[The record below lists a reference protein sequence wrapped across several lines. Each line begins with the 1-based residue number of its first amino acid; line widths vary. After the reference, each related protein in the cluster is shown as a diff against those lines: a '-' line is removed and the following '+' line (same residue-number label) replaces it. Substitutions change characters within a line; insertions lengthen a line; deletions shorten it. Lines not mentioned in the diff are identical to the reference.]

1 MDKDILFQEYN
12 NKLPNYDRARENISE
27 ALEEYLKENNIS
39 FVTIESRIKDFE
51 SFYEKISRKKYSN
64 PFEENEDFCGIRIIL
79 YFQDD
84 IEKVNKIIEDN
95 FIIEESENKST
106 KLEDNEFG
114 YRSNHLI
121 IKIKD
126 SWCVTPNYRGLE
138 NIKIELQIRTVL
150 MHTWAAIEH
159 KLGYKSNQELP
170 KNLKRKLYLMSAQLE
185 NADMQFQEIKN
196 DAENFQHTTIEES
209 IKNGEF
215 TAEKLNIDTLQAL
228 LEYYF
233 PEYPNDNYPLVEKI
247 LNYSIDNKININ
259 MIKELAKKI
268 QPYTSEINDTITSKR
283 KELKTTRAN
292 LMLYALEIF
301 WQDYNRNIG
310 DSRKKVVDKIKKLAK
325 IDA

>member
-39 FVTIESRIKDFE
+39 FVTIESRIKNFE

-79 YFQDD
+79 YFQND

-121 IKIKD
+121 IKVKD

-196 DAENFQHTTIEES
+196 DAENFQYEIVEES
-209 IKNGEF
+209 KKEGKFI
-215 TAEKLNIDTLQAL
+215 AEKLNIDTFKAL
-228 LEYYF
+228 LEFYF
-233 PEYPNDNYPLVEKI
+233 PTFEDNGVTNNTLKDLI
-247 LNYSIDNKININ
+247 THNID
-259 MIKELAKKI
+259 IKEASNYAMLI
-268 QPYTSEINDTITSKR
+268 QPYTKKISDLIDSENLTSR
-283 KELKTTRAN
+283 GN
-292 LMLYALEIF
+292 LMLYALEILKPGF
-301 WQDYNRNIG
+301 PQPNNKG
-310 DSRKKVVDKIKKLAK
+310 RKKIVDEIKKLIRK
-325 IDA
+325 S

>member
-1 MDKDILFQEYN
+1 MNKDILFQEYN
-12 NKLPNYDRARENISE
+12 NKLPNYHRARENISE

-84 IEKVNKIIEDN
+84 IEKVNKIIENN
-95 FIIEESENKST
+95 FIIEESENKSN

-121 IKIKD
+121 IKVKD

-196 DAENFQHTTIEES
+196 DAENFQHLTVEES
-209 IKNGEF
+209 KKIGKF
-215 TAEKLNIDTLQAL
+215 KAEKLNIDTLQAL
-228 LEYYF
+228 LEFYF
-233 PEYPNDNYPLVEKI
+233 PKYEKHKNMEIDLLDSIIKNDLSIEDLIKYAEKI
-247 LNYSIDNKININ
+247 IPYIDNIVSRLSSN
-259 MIKELAKKI
+259 
-268 QPYTSEINDTITSKR
+268 EI
-283 KELKTTRAN
+283 TTRTN
-292 LMLYALEIF
+292 LMKYALEIF
-301 WQDYNRNIG
+301 EPKYPTNAAAD
-310 DSRKKVVDKIKKLAK
+310 RKKIIEAIKSLAK
-325 IDA
+325 KNNK